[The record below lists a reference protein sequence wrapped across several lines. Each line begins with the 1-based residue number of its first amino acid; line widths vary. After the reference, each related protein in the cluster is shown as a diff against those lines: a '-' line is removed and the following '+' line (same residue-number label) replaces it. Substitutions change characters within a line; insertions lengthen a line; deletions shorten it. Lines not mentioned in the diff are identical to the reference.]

1 MMGSFITRGMIM
13 ALGYAYPAYE
23 CFKIV
28 ERNRPDSE
36 DLRFWCQYWII
47 IAVLTVLE
55 RVGDVLV
62 SWVPMYSEAKLA
74 FIIYLWYPKTKGT
87 TYVYTTFLRPL
98 VSRHELEIDRNLN
111 ELSLRAADVALV
123 WWQRGS
129 VYIQARFYELLQ
141 FIASQSNRPQAA
153 PRRPPTPPIP
163 PRRDDDN
170 KKQLLVKKKGGSD
183 DEESL
188 LSPPASQ
195 VDEEE
200 ENGGEKEEDDDDG
213 VEWQTD
219 TSAEAAKRRITEQ
232 LTAATSEMMSE
243 VLWGAG
249 TVGLGKAVD
258 ALDTLGSTMVNLQP
272 GRRFASGASP
282 KGQKIGILA
291 FEVANTIVKGCNL
304 KQSMCPEEMR
314 VLKEETMTSE
324 GVKQLVSTDFN
335 ELMWIA
341 ATDKRE
347 ELKIFSGEVVRFG
360 NHCRN
365 PQWHQL
371 DRVFDRLGAETE
383 IQRQSNEQADI
394 IMQNLSALAQNTAE
408 LYHELHALDRFQ
420 TDLKRKQQ
428 EDEVFSSSG
437 SRAGDSLVILKSEV
451 KSQEKHIK
459 TLKKRSLW
467 SKILEEVMEQLVDVV
482 YYLYQEIHDNF
493 GPAFSK
499 EAENFY
505 KPKTASLGTSG
516 LSLHYA
522 NIINQIDN
530 LVSRPTSVPP
540 NTRDMLYQGLSP
552 SMKASLRTHLQQSSE
567 LDLLS
572 KSDIQEELDNILDW
586 LGPVAS
592 NTTKVHHGFGWV
604 GEWANTGSSLDRKA
618 MGQVELT
625 LLQTLHHANQE
636 KVESYILKLIV
647 GLHHLVR
654 RAQNQ
659 NIQHSPQKSPVRPVT
674 TWEKPMRTFLPERS
688 ISPPPFQFLAAV
700 NGQHNYMVPAGAARP
715 ELSQGDKEIL
725 QAIDQGSVAHKVL
738 PGLSKSQEFDTSQVA
753 ANRESSLRL
762 SKSNS
767 HSPSTNN
774 KMESPLSLYKSC
786 GSSNPPPELH
796 VDRRKEL
803 DVIDRVD
810 SFHDSP
816 QTHSQ

>member
-1 MMGSFITRGMIM
+1 
-13 ALGYAYPAYE
+13 
-23 CFKIV
+23 V
-28 ERNRPDSE
+28 
-36 DLRFWCQYWII
+36 Q
-47 IAVLTVLE
+47 
-55 RVGDVLV
+55 
-62 SWVPMYSEAKLA
+62 
-74 FIIYLWYPKTKGT
+74 
-87 TYVYTTFLRPL
+87 
-98 VSRHELEIDRNLN
+98 
-111 ELSLRAADVALV
+111 
-123 WWQRGS
+123 
-129 VYIQARFYELLQ
+129 
-141 FIASQSNRPQAA
+141 
-153 PRRPPTPPIP
+153 
-163 PRRDDDN
+163 
-170 KKQLLVKKKGGSD
+170 
-183 DEESL
+183 
-188 LSPPASQ
+188 
-195 VDEEE
+195 
-200 ENGGEKEEDDDDG
+200 
-213 VEWQTD
+213 
-219 TSAEAAKRRITEQ
+219 
-232 LTAATSEMMSE
+232 
-243 VLWGAG
+243 
-249 TVGLGKAVD
+249 
-258 ALDTLGSTMVNLQP
+258 
-272 GRRFASGASP
+272 
-282 KGQKIGILA
+282 
-291 FEVANTIVKGCNL
+291 
-304 KQSMCPEEMR
+304 
-314 VLKEETMTSE
+314 
-324 GVKQLVSTDFN
+324 
-335 ELMWIA
+335 
-341 ATDKRE
+341 
-347 ELKIFSGEVVRFG
+347 
-360 NHCRN
+360 
-365 PQWHQL
+365 
-371 DRVFDRLGAETE
+371 
-383 IQRQSNEQADI
+383 
-394 IMQNLSALAQNTAE
+394 
-408 LYHELHALDRFQ
+408 
-420 TDLKRKQQ
+420 
-428 EDEVFSSSG
+428 
-437 SRAGDSLVILKSEV
+437 
-451 KSQEKHIK
+451 
-459 TLKKRSLW
+459 
-467 SKILEEVMEQLVDVV
+467 VMEQLVDVV

-493 GPAFSK
+493 GPGAFSK

-522 NIINQIDN
+522 NIINQVDN

-572 KSDIQEELDNILDW
+572 KSEIQEELDNILDW

-674 TWEKPMRTFLPERS
+674 TWEKPVRPFLPERS

-700 NGQHNYMVPAGAARP
+700 NGQHDYMVPAGAASP

-725 QAIDQGSVAHKVL
+725 QAIDQGPVARKVL

-753 ANRESSLRL
+753 ANWESSLRL

-767 HSPSTNN
+767 HSSSTTN
-774 KMESPLSLYKSC
+774 KTESPLSLYKSG